1 MLKFNIIVILVL
13 CAYASGQEK
22 SAGKV
27 KETPHAVPT
36 FDVKFEPDPKLETSF
51 QEDDNTGITSDGCDD
66 RGNPYVQ
73 VHRMI
78 PPNSN
83 DVFKFGEKGIVTF
96 QTNKI
101 SDIVEP
107 KWIADFASDSEL
119 YMLIEGNTRTEQ
131 YSTKNNDGQDVVY
144 WETTGEPR
152 YYIARFDADG
162 SYKGARKLDLPFRP
176 KRLSG
181 FASGNFLVA
190 GIDAGFVL
198 RLALLDSSGQLLR
211 NIEFARN
218 AEFAKEEQEAAEKT
232 VARSFDEESPEVAAW
247 MRYSWISFFPYQ
259 NDVLYVRGRTGAPSY
274 EINAGGEAHPVKIK
288 SPEGYSVD
296 YMIPS
301 DRNWF
306 VVSTESEED
315 IQAKSVVDELSPSSG
330 ELLAHYLVE
339 EAGHTKEFAEGQSY
353 VACFHGGK
361 FVSVYHQ
368 AGKLTV
374 LHGTPT
380 PAKKNAM
387 FTIN

>member
-1 MLKFNIIVILVL
+1 MLKFNVIVILVF

-22 SAGKV
+22 TVGKK
-27 KETPHAVPT
+27 KETPHTVPT
-36 FDVKFEPDPKLETSF
+36 FEVKFEPDPKLETAF
-51 QEDDNTGITSDGCDD
+51 QEDDNTSITSDGCDD

-73 VHRMI
+73 VHKTI

-83 DVFKFGEKGIVTF
+83 EVSKFGEKGIVTF
-96 QTNKI
+96 ETNKI

-119 YMLIEGNTRTEQ
+119 YMLIEGNSHMEQ
-131 YSTKNNDGQDVVY
+131 RSAKNDDGQDVVY
-144 WETTGEPR
+144 FETRGEPR

-162 SYKGARKLDLPFRP
+162 SYKGAWKLDLPFRP

-181 FASGNFLVA
+181 FAAGNFLVA
-190 GIDAGFVL
+190 GIDAGSVL

-211 NIEFARN
+211 NIEFAN
-218 AEFAKEEQEAAEKT
+218 NKFAKEEQEAAEKT
-232 VARSFDEESPEVAAW
+232 VMRSSDEESPEVGAW
-247 MRYSWISFFPYQ
+247 MRYSWISFLPYQ
-259 NDVLYVRGRTGAPSY
+259 NDVLYVRGRTGAPIY
-274 EINAGGEAHPVKIK
+274 EINAGGEAHPVKIR

-301 DRNWF
+301 NRNWF
-306 VVSTESEED
+306 VVSTESGKD

-330 ELLAHYLVE
+330 ELLAHHLVEGAGNE
-339 EAGHTKEFAEGQSY
+339 EAGLSD
-353 VACFHGGK
+353 VACFHDGQ
-361 FVSVYHQ
+361 FVAVRHQ

-380 PAKKNAM
+380 PAK
-387 FTIN
+387 